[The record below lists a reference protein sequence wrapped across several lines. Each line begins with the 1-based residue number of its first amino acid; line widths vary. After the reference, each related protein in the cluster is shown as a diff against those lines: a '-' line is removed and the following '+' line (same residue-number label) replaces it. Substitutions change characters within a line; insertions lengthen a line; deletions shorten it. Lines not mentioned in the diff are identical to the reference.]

1 MKKLGIFL
9 TVLFFLISFQS
20 QAQIGGL
27 VHKAVKMNKKGG
39 FIYEKVKIDSVPTT
53 VPGFIEMRNK
63 LAKKPMGGAAMF
75 LLALKVYSENPKLGN
90 KFLVL
95 TVTKSRL
102 AQGDAY
108 KGYDIVR
115 VDKELIDNQLHK
127 QPYLP
132 NSYIKGATP
141 SNNYNVSLPYI
152 YKMTYDKSSF
162 TNLNSDRVKV
172 YVISYGADRHRP
184 IWMRKNDKGIW
195 KAEEW
200 GSIIVGIRPAAK
212 DQDTDE
218 L

>member
-9 TVLFFLISFQS
+9 TAFFLLVSLQS
-20 QAQIGGL
+20 RAQIGGL
-27 VHKAVKMNKKGG
+27 VHKAVKMDKRGG
-39 FIYEKVKIDSVPTT
+39 FVYEKVKIDSVPTT
-53 VPGFIEMRNK
+53 VQGFIQMRNQI
-63 LAKKPMGGAAMF
+63 AKKPMGGAAMF
-75 LLALKVYSENPKLGN
+75 LLALKVYSENPQLGN

-102 AQGDAY
+102 AQGNAY

-115 VDKELIDNQLHK
+115 VDKELIDNQLQK

-132 NSYIKGATP
+132 NSYIKGAKP
-141 SNNYNVSLPYI
+141 SNNYSVSLPYI

-162 TNLNSDRVKV
+162 SNMKSDRVKV